1 MQAALPA
8 LLESAFDWQ
17 DGGTGTERAVLR
29 CLPQAPLQMCSKGW
43 DTSSWVTGTTA
54 GSRCSS
60 STYSSSFDCP
70 AVCTWTSATLASNPQ
85 CAGLPPPI
93 LPPDAHNANATCL
106 LHPPCSSATSDPAA
120 PDGPCYCCALQLDSS
135 AAGSASA
142 SAGTVPAAQLWV
154 LFPGPAAVSGV
165 GALPHALPGG
175 PAGHSGCV
183 GGVWGSCKIPASTTK
198 LTGSG

>member
-8 LLESAFDWQ
+8 LLESAFDWR

-154 LFPGPAAVSGV
+154 LFLGQLLFLGWVLFLTHSQVGPPVI
-165 GALPHALPGG
+165 L
-175 PAGHSGCV
+175 
-183 GGVWGSCKIPASTTK
+183 GVWVGCGDPARSRPAPP
-198 LTGSG
+198 S